1 MEARRPME
9 PRECFFKNQFGYC
22 WLEKGL
28 WYFRPVDEVEGEIGE
43 PVEVSQQE
51 LVFEHEEDEE

>member
-1 MEARRPME
+1 ME

-22 WLEKGL
+22 WIEKGR
-28 WYFRPVDEVEGEIGE
+28 WYFRQVDEVEGEIGE